1 MIAVTSRLLTTSTT
15 VFTTVPEKR
24 GGDAVLTF
32 GQRLRELRKAKG
44 ISQRELARK
53 ASISFAYISRL
64 ESGLRPPPGEKAIL
78 ALAQALGADDGDMDE
93 LFGLAGK
100 MPSDLAQRIDAG
112 MIRIVRIFGHGLEAP
127 ARGTAEIEASRTPDT
142 RLNEQLDRQGD
153 TFRALV
159 EDSPD
164 SIVILGKDLEVLY
177 VNPST
182 TRIMGYERDEYVG
195 RDTLSAIH
203 PDDLPKAARWIAK
216 VYQTPG
222 DTSSHEQ
229 LRVRHKDST
238 WRLFDVVGKNMLQ
251 DPSVKGMIVVM
262 HEVSKRAQHERTS
275 AEDSASEAMA
285 KEYHLTRSEHLVLTL
300 LAQGWS
306 NSRIAEELVVS
317 TSTVRFHVTGIL
329 HKLGVTSRTEAAA
342 IAVRRHLVA

>member
-1 MIAVTSRLLTTSTT
+1 M
-15 VFTTVPEKR
+15 
-24 GGDAVLTF
+24 LTF

-78 ALAQALGADDGDMDE
+78 ALSQSLDADDGDMDE

-100 MPSDLAQRIDAG
+100 MPSDLAKHIDAG
-112 MIRIVRIFGHGLEAP
+112 TIKMLRFFKHWVEAP
-127 ARGTAEIEASRTPDT
+127 VRETEGLPRRDSEMAASQTLDT
-142 RLNEQLDRQGD
+142 GLNEQPERRAD

-164 SIVILGKDLEVLY
+164 CIVILGSDLEVLY

-182 TRIMGYERDEYVG
+182 AQILGYGLEEYVG

-203 PDDLPKAARWIAK
+203 PDDLPKAARWIAR

-229 LRVRHKDST
+229 LRVRHKDGT
-238 WRLFDVVGKNMLQ
+238 WRVFDVVGKNMLQ
-251 DPSVKGMIVVM
+251 NPAVKGMIVVM
-262 HEVSKRAQHERTS
+262 HEVSKRAQHEQTL
-275 AEDSASEAMA
+275 AEDAAAEAMA
-285 KEYHLTRSEHLVLTL
+285 KEYRLTRSEHIVLAL
-300 LAQGWS
+300 LARGCS
-306 NSRIAEELVVS
+306 NPKIAEELMVS
-317 TSTVRFHVTGIL
+317 PSTVRFHVTSIF
-329 HKLGVTSRTEAAA
+329 HKLDVTSRTEAAA

>member
-1 MIAVTSRLLTTSTT
+1 M
-15 VFTTVPEKR
+15 
-24 GGDAVLTF
+24 LTF

-64 ESGLRPPPGEKAIL
+64 ENGLRPPPGEKAIL
-78 ALAQALGADDGDMDE
+78 ALSQALGANDGDMDE

-100 MPSDLAQRIDAG
+100 MPSDLAKHIDAG
-112 MIRIVRIFGHGLEAP
+112 MIRTLRLFRHGLEAP
-127 ARGTAEIEASRTPDT
+127 ARGTAEIEASRTPET
-142 RLNEQLDRQGD
+142 RLKEQPDRQAD

-164 SIVILGKDLEVLY
+164 SIVILGKDLDVLY

-182 TRIMGYERDEYVG
+182 ARILGYEQDAYVG

-203 PDDLPKAARWIAK
+203 PDDLPKAARWIAR

-229 LRVRHKDST
+229 LRVRHNDGT
-238 WRLFDVVGKNMLQ
+238 WRVFDVVGKNMLQ
-251 DPSVKGMIVVM
+251 NPAVNGMIVVM
-262 HEVSKRAQHERTS
+262 HEVSKRARHEQTL
-275 AEDSASEAMA
+275 AEDAAAEAMA
-285 KEYHLTRSEHLVLTL
+285 KEYHLTRSEHMVLTL
-300 LAQGWS
+300 LAEGRS
-306 NSRIAEELVVS
+306 NSKIAEELVVS
-317 TSTVRFHVTGIL
+317 PSTVRFHVTSIF

-342 IAVRRHLVA
+342 IAVRRRLVT